1 MTRGQARTR
10 KARIDIMRSNARGR
24 ARKYDKRQ
32 YDKPVAHEGEGG
44 KPKTEGGECTPLP
57 KHVVDP
63 PYLYIKNKIG
73 GRKWLQI
80 NPQKN
85 RKDLAGERSLLPKTY
100 NLP

>member
-44 KPKTEGGECTPLP
+44 
-57 KHVVDP
+57 
-63 PYLYIKNKIG
+63 
-73 GRKWLQI
+73 
-80 NPQKN
+80 
-85 RKDLAGERSLLPKTY
+85 
-100 NLP
+100 

>member
-1 MTRGQARTR
+1 MLGGEPGSMTSGNMTSQWP
-10 KARIDIMRSNARGR
+10 MRGR
-24 ARKYDKRQ
+24 
-32 YDKPVAHEGEGG
+32 GG